1 MNTFY
6 FDEIFF
12 QQKKRTTKLI
22 ITWEIIDSIKRINI
36 PGFDDDEID
45 IIRDLHKKLLIRSM
59 NKNKSNEVGM
69 LVNLQDWSDIM
80 VDGTENGVTLKNVT
94 KAYELLCTAPKNSL
108 LFFHNHPKNSCFSER
123 DLESFLTS
131 EAIIMMS
138 VVCNNGRLYYLIK
151 TNTFDQ
157 SIALFH
163 YDRIYEET
171 ESGSVQEFLRTCSSI
186 GLKFL
191 MEVNE
196 ICLREDLY
204 NRQQKKLKKEK
215 KCMKKPIHLELI
227 LWDLMT
233 TLIIHP

>member
-1 MNTFY
+1 MNDNIKISFWICRDKIKLESYNNTRIRRY
-6 FDEIFF
+6 MNSLCFDEIFF
-12 QQKKRTTKLI
+12 QQKKRTTKLV
-22 ITWEIIDSIKRINI
+22 ITQRNIDAIKRINI

-45 IIRDLHKKLLIRSM
+45 IIRDLHKKLLNRAM

-80 VDGTENGVTLKNVT
+80 VDGTENGITLKNVT

-151 TNTFDQ
+151 TNTFDKD
-157 SIALFH
+157 IALFQ

-171 ESGSVQEFLRTCSSI
+171 ESGSVQEFLRTCGSI
-186 GLKFL
+186 GLKFFYGG
-191 MEVNE
+191 E
-196 ICLREDLY
+196 
-204 NRQQKKLKKEK
+204 
-215 KCMKKPIHLELI
+215 
-227 LWDLMT
+227 
-233 TLIIHP
+233 